1 MKKNLAIA
9 IATLA
14 CVLST
19 SAMAG
24 GYVGAGVGAGH
35 INVDCTGLERCDDSS
50 TGGKVYG
57 GYDFGNGFGAEV
69 GYISFGKA
77 KASDA
82 GISGDIKV
90 DGFTVAAAFRAP
102 VGQDFGLTARLGIAT
117 LKTKISASI
126 GNLSASDDETHTG
139 AYVGIAGDYALTKN
153 LKLELSA
160 DFSKAKYD
168 SEKASVRTINAGIR
182 YDF

>member
-1 MKKNLAIA
+1 
-9 IATLA
+9 
-14 CVLST
+14 VRQSRRR
-19 SAMAG
+19 AG
-24 GYVGAGVGAGH
+24 FGAVGSSFRRH
-35 INVDCTGLERCDDSS
+35 IDCTGLSSCDDSS

-69 GYISFGKA
+69 GYIAFGKA
-77 KASDA
+77 RASDA
-82 GISGDIKV
+82 GISADIKV

-102 VGQDFGLTARLGIAT
+102 LGQDFGLTARLGVAT
-117 LKTKISASI
+117 LKSKISASL
-126 GNLSASDDETHTG
+126 GSLSGSDDETHTA

-160 DFSKAKYD
+160 DFSRAKYD
-168 SEKASVRTINAGIR
+168 SEEASVRTINAGIR